1 VKTTAV
7 LRFSAWMIVA
17 MIGFTLAACEDEKQP
32 EEVVS
37 GPTGPLTVSSLIS
50 NPKVGAPGDTLVLT
64 AVVTSDAANEG
75 DFPVM
80 DWTADGGTFL
90 EDDKQT
96 VRWVAPN
103 ASGLFTITAR
113 ATNHVNSA
121 TRDITLFV
129 GAGTELLH
137 EFAGQV
143 DLINSGPDFHYFF
156 VENLAS
162 GIDVYKYVGGVASDA
177 IANGVPPGILPG
189 NPAYSADGS
198 MVAWSADTLQ
208 GHTTLRP
215 RHVNVGDLGTGTYTR
230 LTVDGAKPNN
240 PERNRFDMPSFSPNK
255 QVVAY
260 QRFAQAWDTG
270 GADSFL
276 VYVSDIV
283 ANTRTKVTYE
293 LPSPRAFFPTFS
305 TDSKWLV
312 YVLDRQKNGQW
323 ELYGSPMTGNTVDGS
338 LASLTKLTDTGG
350 LIVTG
355 APATL
360 KRPLMAWNPVSP
372 VLAIAAADGVLHLVQ
387 TTATG
392 ANDIPVSIRAQE
404 IIWSPTGTM
413 LAATYTETVDGDNV
427 SKIATVTS
435 SGALTERVVAPVGD
449 LIRDVAF
456 SPDENWMVYRVTRGG
471 GSWFNLL
478 DIGAGTLAGPVPV
491 TATDPA
497 GFAALYRGAMTLR
510 PVWTSA
516 NLLIYPSFNDNAS
529 GTPGIYSRDL
539 SGIVN

>member
-1 VKTTAV
+1 MKTTAV
-7 LRFSAWMIVA
+7 LRFSAWMIA
-17 MIGFTLAACEDEKQP
+17 ATIGFTLAACEDEKKP

-50 NPKVGAPGDTLVLT
+50 NPKVGSPGDTLVLT

-80 DWTADGGTFL
+80 DWSANGGSFL

-103 ASGLFTITAR
+103 TPGVFTITAR

-121 TRDITLFV
+121 TGNVTLFS
-129 GAGTELLH
+129 GAGAELIH

-156 VENLAS
+156 VADLAG
-162 GIDVYKYVGGVASDA
+162 GIDVYKYVAGVASDA
-177 IANGVPPGILPG
+177 VVDGIPAGILPG
-189 NPAYSADGS
+189 NMAYSADGS
-198 MVAWSADTLQ
+198 MVAWSADTSQ
-208 GHTTLRP
+208 IATTLRP
-215 RHVNVGDLGTGTYTR
+215 RHVYVGYFTSATYQR

-240 PERNRFDMPSFSPNK
+240 PERNRFDMPAISPNN

-260 QRFAQAWDTG
+260 QRFAQPWDAAG
-270 GADSFL
+270 IDSFN
-276 VYVSDIV
+276 VYVQDIV

-293 LPSPRAFFPTFS
+293 LSSPRAFFPTFS

-323 ELYGSPMTGNTVDGS
+323 ELYASPMTGNSVDGS
-338 LASLTKLTDTGG
+338 LASLTKFTNTGG

-355 APATL
+355 APAAL
-360 KRPLMAWNPVSP
+360 KRPPMTWNPVSS
-372 VLAIAAADGVLHLVQ
+372 VLAVAAADGNLHLVE
-387 TTATG
+387 TNPTG
-392 ANDIPVSIRAQE
+392 ANEITVSIRAQE
-404 IIWSPTGTM
+404 IIWSPNGTM
-413 LAATYTETVDGDNV
+413 LAAAYTETVEGDNF
-427 SKIATVTS
+427 SKIATISPTGVV
-435 SGALTERVVAPVGD
+435 TERVIAPLGD
-449 LIRDVAF
+449 LIRDIAF
-456 SPDENWMVYRVTRGG
+456 SPDENWVLYRVTRGG
-471 GSWFNLL
+471 GSWFNVL
-478 DIGAGTLAGPVPV
+478 DIGAGQLAGPVPV

-497 GFAALYRGAMTLR
+497 GAAALYRGAMTLR

-516 NLLIYPSFNDNAS
+516 NRMIYPSFNDNAT

-539 SGIVN
+539 SGLVN